1 MMSVVIWIGIIILFL
16 LSFAG
21 MVFPIIPSVLV
32 LWGGFALYYF
42 GLSKEEL
49 SIVFWLAMGGFT
61 VLIILADI
69 LANSYFVKKY
79 GGSKW
84 GEWAATIG
92 VIAGSFIMPPF
103 GILFV
108 PFIAVVLTEL
118 VILKDVKKA
127 VVVGFATLVAFLSGT
142 IAKVLIQL
150 LMITWFIAEVLI

>member
-1 MMSVVIWIGIIILFL
+1 MSVVIWIGIIILFL